1 MLVMGYS
8 PTESLR
14 TSILEWMASGTR
26 VYATAVSGTCDVI
39 IPGETGYL
47 VGTAEST
54 EMAEQAL
61 SVVQSD
67 SEGSA
72 LSERCRGLIEQR
84 LSLEAA
90 RGRYRSI
97 LDTAVS

>member
-1 MLVMGYS
+1 
-8 PTESLR
+8 
-14 TSILEWMASGTR
+14 
-26 VYATAVSGTCDVI
+26 
-39 IPGETGYL
+39 
-47 VGTAEST
+47 
-54 EMAEQAL
+54 MAEQAL